1 MARKPFLGQRRR
13 RLWDILVFVFRL
25 VVENEAIRCVL
36 ELTVKNCDR
45 GLENARDHSTC
56 CTLAIIVSLCQ
67 IAAPADAILFLRN
80 CPFAF
85 EKSSVTSIPVLRNH
99 FRLLIFYFHS
109 F

>member
-1 MARKPFLGQRRR
+1 MVRQPFLGQRRR

-25 VVENEAIRCVL
+25 AVENEAIRCVL

-56 CTLAIIVSLCQ
+56 CTFAIIVSLCQ
-67 IAAPADAILFLRN
+67 IAAPADDILFLRN